1 MLATEARSLDE
12 LSGGPL
18 VYGLGTG
25 TTKMMANWHGVD
37 PSGPASRMEELIPLL
52 RRLWRLHEGPVQ
64 HDGRFYHVDI
74 APTAEMTAP
83 LRTEIPVFTAGV
95 NRRMIEVAGRVGDG
109 FIGHTLFTPAYF
121 TEVVRPII
129 AAGADKTGRDA
140 SQVEIAAMVICSVS
154 DDEEQAR
161 QEAAAQLAFYA
172 APRTYGTVVEA
183 AGFAA
188 AGREDPRRLRRPRH
202 PGHDRRRPGRDGRR
216 DDRRGRA
223 RAGPGQ
229 AGRVRP
235 PRRPRHRL
243 PGQLRPD
250 RGAQPPGHHRP
261 GGRGRPVTSSPAES
275 PADPPEWFTKAL
287 ATAPQERRV
296 DVDGTTISY
305 LAWGDPGPRGLV
317 LVHGGGAHAHWWD
330 HIAPLLALDRRVL
343 ALDLS
348 GHGDSGRRDSYTLD
362 AWATEVLAVAADAA

>member
-1 MLATEARSLDE
+1 MPEATRGFAVLRGGVAEAAQVAADAERRGYQTAWSPEFYTRSGVVTLAAMSQATGQARIGSAIAYAVGRTPLVLATEARSLDE
-12 LSGGPL
+12 LSGGRL

-52 RRLWRLHEGPVQ
+52 RQLWRLHEGPVQ

-95 NRRMIEVAGRVGDG
+95 NQRMIEVAGRVGDG
-109 FIGHTLFTPAYF
+109 FIGHPLFTPAYF

-140 SQVEIAAMVICSVS
+140 TQVEIAAMVICSVS

-161 QEAAAQLAFYA
+161 REAAAQLAFYA

-188 AGREDPRRLRRPRH
+188 AGEKI
-202 PGHDRRRPGRDGRR
+202 
-216 DDRRGRA
+216 RA
-223 RAGPGQ
+223 A
-229 AGRVRP
+229 
-235 PRRPRHRL
+235 L
-243 PGQLRPD
+243 
-250 RGAQPPGHHRP
+250 
-261 GGRGRPVTSSPAES
+261 
-275 PADPPEWFTKAL
+275 ADPDNPAKIAAVPDEMVDAMTAAGTPKQVQAKL
-287 ATAPQERRV
+287 AEFGRHVDHVIVYPVSFGLTEERSRQV
-296 DVDGTTISY
+296 TT
-305 LAWGDPGPRGLV
+305 
-317 LVHGGGAHAHWWD
+317 
-330 HIAPLLALDRRVL
+330 
-343 ALDLS
+343 DL
-348 GHGDSGRRDSYTLD
+348 
-362 AWATEVLAVAADAA
+362 VAAGAP

>member
-1 MLATEARSLDE
+1 MPEASRAPQASRGFAVLRGGVAEAAQVAAEAERRGYQTAWSPEFYTRSGIVTLAAMSQATSQAQIGSAIAYAVGRTPLVLATEARSLDE
-12 LSGGPL
+12 LSGGRL

-74 APTAEMTAP
+74 APTAEMAAP

-188 AGREDPRRLRRPRH
+188 AGEKIRAAFADHDIPAMIAAVPDEMVDAMTAAGTPKQVQAKLAEFGRH
-202 PGHDRRRPGRDGRR
+202 VDH
-216 DDRRGRA
+216 
-223 RAGPGQ
+223 
-229 AGRVRP
+229 VIVY
-235 PRRPRHRL
+235 
-243 PGQLRPD
+243 
-250 RGAQPPGHHRP
+250 
-261 GGRGRPVTSSPAES
+261 PVSFGLTE
-275 PADPPEWFTKAL
+275 
-287 ATAPQERRV
+287 ERSRQV
-296 DVDGTTISY
+296 TT
-305 LAWGDPGPRGLV
+305 
-317 LVHGGGAHAHWWD
+317 
-330 HIAPLLALDRRVL
+330 
-343 ALDLS
+343 DL
-348 GHGDSGRRDSYTLD
+348 
-362 AWATEVLAVAADAA
+362 VAAGAP